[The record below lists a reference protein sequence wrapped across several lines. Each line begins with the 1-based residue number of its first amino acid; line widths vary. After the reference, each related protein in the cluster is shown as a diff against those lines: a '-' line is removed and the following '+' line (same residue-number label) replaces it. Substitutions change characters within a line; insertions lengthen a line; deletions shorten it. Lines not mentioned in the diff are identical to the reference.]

1 MPFVD
6 GLFRRLVNSTGEA
19 AEFGSAAKR
28 RRDKGPIVP
37 IAVRVFAGHA
47 FQAFTEFVLSSLI
60 FLTVAA
66 LLVAVHGKADPND
79 SVHPSFSCSASGQA
93 LSQRISGL
101 TVPAISGSFIP
112 DEVWPQHRVQCR

>member
-6 GLFRRLVNSTGEA
+6 GLVRRLVNPTGDT
-19 AEFGSAAKR
+19 AEFGGAAKR

-37 IAVRVFAGHA
+37 ISVRVFTGHA

-66 LLVAVHGKADPND
+66 FLVAMHGKADPSG
-79 SVHPSFSCSASGQA
+79 SVHPSFSCSALGKV
-93 LSQRISGL
+93 LSQQIS
-101 TVPAISGSFIP
+101 IP
-112 DEVWPQHRVQCR
+112 DEVWPQHRVHCR